1 MEYPI
6 DSNGNRLYLSEI
18 HNNKP
23 TKMEENKIPTAAEF
37 INDSIPEEF
46 SGMLYSKICEKMRE
60 FAKMHVKKQQEEII
74 SKVTE
79 NGNIRTDLIDFI
91 PKCYP
96 LENIK

>member
-1 MEYPI
+1 MLNINRME
-6 DSNGNRLYLSEI
+6 
-18 HNNKP
+18 
-23 TKMEENKIPTAAEF
+23 TNKIPMADDFMNFDYLESNEVDF
-37 INDSIPEEF
+37 PSYESIKKQ
-46 SGMLYSKICEKMRE
+46 MIE

-74 SKVTE
+74 SKVTA